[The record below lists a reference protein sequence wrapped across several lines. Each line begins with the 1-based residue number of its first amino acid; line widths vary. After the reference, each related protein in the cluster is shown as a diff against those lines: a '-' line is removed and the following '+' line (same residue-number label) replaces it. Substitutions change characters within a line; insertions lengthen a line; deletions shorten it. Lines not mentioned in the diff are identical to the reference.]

1 MKAVISIL
9 VLVLGASALQTDFND
24 EAWKNRPVSKVIN
37 LLKDMQAEL
46 QHEAETDGE
55 MYDKLACWC
64 QTNDKEKTKAI
75 ADGETRIT
83 DLNSAIE
90 EYTAKSATLKV
101 DIEKLQK
108 SIAENN
114 DALSKATEIREKE
127 SADFIASEKD
137 MIQSIT
143 SLKGAVI
150 AMSKTHG
157 EAFVQQQLHLPKD
170 VQQLVQNQL
179 SLIQTGSRL
188 RSQQS
193 QPQSGAIFGILKQM
207 KETFEKNLATAQKD
221 EETATAEYAELKS
234 GKEAELKA
242 ADDLSTTKT
251 ADLAEADEKAATSK
265 QDLKDTRGA
274 LAADTEFLANLKTK
288 CESMDRE
295 FEERTK
301 TRQDEIAAVSETIGI
316 LNDDDAKDMFSS
328 TLGFVQLS
336 SSPTRAAAARAVSK
350 ALAVSGD
357 VRLVQLAAK
366 VRQDPMA
373 AVKESVDKM
382 VEDLKQQRSDES
394 KERDQCNEDL
404 HLNEKTTAE
413 KENEKENL
421 NTNIADL
428 ESAISNLNDDIASLK
443 AEVADAQVEMKRAS
457 ENREKENAEFQ
468 QTVAD
473 QRATQTILKKALTRL
488 QQFYAKKA
496 SFIQAKSRRQA
507 PPGEFGERKGA
518 SAGAGGV
525 VAMLENIINDSK
537 RMENEA
543 LGAEQDAQTAY
554 ESFITDSNKAIGK
567 AQTEVANKQEEVSKT
582 DAEKIT
588 SQGDLK
594 ATMDELQSLSELN
607 AGLHGNCDFLLK
619 NFEIRQASLDQE
631 IEALRQSK
639 SILSGAQ

>member
-1 MKAVISIL
+1 M
-9 VLVLGASALQTDFND
+9 
-24 EAWKNRPVSKVIN
+24 
-37 LLKDMQAEL
+37 
-46 QHEAETDGE
+46 
-55 MYDKLACWC
+55 
-64 QTNDKEKTKAI
+64 
-75 ADGETRIT
+75 
-83 DLNSAIE
+83 
-90 EYTAKSATLKV
+90 
-101 DIEKLQK
+101 
-108 SIAENN
+108 
-114 DALSKATEIREKE
+114 SKATEIREKE

-157 EAFVQQQLHLPKD
+157 EAFVQAQFHLPKD
-170 VQQLVQNQL
+170 VQRLVQGQL
-179 SLIQTGSRL
+179 ALVQTNVAPRLRKRAISLIQE
-188 RSQQS
+188 S

-382 VEDLKQQRSDES
+382 VEDLKQQRADEA

-473 QRATQTILKKALTRL
+473 QRATQTILKKALGRL

-496 SFIQAKSRRQA
+496 SFIQAKSKRQA

-518 SAGAGGV
+518 SGAAGGV
-525 VAMLENIINDSK
+525 VAMLENIISDSK

-567 AQTEVANKQEEVSKT
+567 AQTEISNKQEEVSKT

-594 ATMDELQSLSELN
+594 ATNDELQSLSELA
-607 AGLHGNCDFLLK
+607 AGLHGDCDFLLK
-619 NFEIRQASLDQE
+619 NYEIRQASLDQE

-639 SILSGAQ
+639 AILSGAQ

>member
-1 MKAVISIL
+1 
-9 VLVLGASALQTDFND
+9 
-24 EAWKNRPVSKVIN
+24 
-37 LLKDMQAEL
+37 
-46 QHEAETDGE
+46 
-55 MYDKLACWC
+55 
-64 QTNDKEKTKAI
+64 
-75 ADGETRIT
+75 
-83 DLNSAIE
+83 
-90 EYTAKSATLKV
+90 
-101 DIEKLQK
+101 
-108 SIAENN
+108 
-114 DALSKATEIREKE
+114 
-127 SADFIASEKD
+127 

-157 EAFVQQQLHLPKD
+157 EAFVQAQFHLPKD
-170 VQQLVQNQL
+170 VQRLVQGQL
-179 SLIQTGSRL
+179 ALVQTNVAPRLRKRAISLIQE
-188 RSQQS
+188 S

-382 VEDLKQQRSDES
+382 VEDLKQQRADEA

-457 ENREKENAEFQ
+457 ENWEKENAEFQ

-473 QRATQTILKKALTRL
+473 QRATQTILKKALGRL

-496 SFIQAKSRRQA
+496 SFIQAKSKRQA

-518 SAGAGGV
+518 SGGAGGGAGCADRV
-525 VAMLENIINDSK
+525 RVLHHRLEQGHRKGADGDLQQAGGGEQDRRREDYLSGGSEGHE
-537 RMENEA
+537 RRAPVA
-543 LGAEQDAQTAY
+543 LGARRGAPR
-554 ESFITDSNKAIGK
+554 GLRLPP
-567 AQTEVANKQEEVSKT
+567 QELRDPPGLLGPGDRGFAPV
-582 DAEKIT
+582 
-588 SQGDLK
+588 QGDP
-594 ATMDELQSLSELN
+594 
-607 AGLHGNCDFLLK
+607 
-619 NFEIRQASLDQE
+619 
-631 IEALRQSK
+631 LRRAVRRRSV
-639 SILSGAQ
+639 ILGSGEC